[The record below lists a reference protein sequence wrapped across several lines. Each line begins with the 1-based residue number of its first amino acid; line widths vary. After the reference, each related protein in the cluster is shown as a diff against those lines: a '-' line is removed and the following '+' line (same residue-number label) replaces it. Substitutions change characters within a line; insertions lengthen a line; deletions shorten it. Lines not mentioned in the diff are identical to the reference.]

1 MSSTSGYTIP
11 IFILHLL
18 IHVHC
23 VQFLFCNAQG
33 KQISAVF
40 VFGDSTVDP
49 GNNNYLPTVA
59 RGNFPPYGKDFVNH
73 QPTGRFSN
81 GRLVTDFIASF
92 VGVKENLPPFLD
104 PSLTIEDLMTGV
116 SFASAG
122 AGYDPLTS
130 ELSGALTASQQ
141 LDLFRDYKRK
151 MDVAIG
157 KERTD
162 DIIKSAGYIVSSGTN
177 DFAFNYYGPV
187 SVQRTVYPTISSYQN
202 FLWQNIEKFLQEL
215 LDEGAMKIGVVGA
228 PPVGCLP
235 AIITLNSK
243 DPISGR
249 QCIQRFNSISRDYN
263 QLLENNLKALQTSD
277 TRVVY
282 ADIYTPIIDMVQGN
296 TEIVNTI
303 FLFPIILNDLK
314 DFEEV
319 HQGCCG
325 SGLIEADFLCNQKS
339 PLCSDVSKYVFW
351 DAFHPTEKAYYV
363 IFKSFESLIRQN
375 IA

>member
-1 MSSTSGYTIP
+1 MCSTSGYTVP
-11 IFILHLL
+11 SFFLNFL
-18 IHVHC
+18 IHVLYA
-23 VQFLFCNAQG
+23 QFLFSNNAHG

-92 VGVKENLPPFLD
+92 VGVKENVPPFLD

-122 AGYDPLTS
+122 AGYDPFTS
-130 ELSGALTASQQ
+130 QLSQ
-141 LDLFRDYKRK
+141 LELFRDYKRK
-151 MDVAIG
+151 MKVAVG

-162 DIIKSAGYIVSSGTN
+162 EIIKSAGYIVSSGTN

-187 SVQRTVYPTISSYQN
+187 SVQRTLYPTISSYQN
-202 FLWQNIEKFLQEL
+202 FLWQIIEEFLQDL
-215 LDEGAMKIGVVGA
+215 LNEGAMKIGVVGV
-228 PPVGCLP
+228 PPIGCLP

-249 QCIQRFNSISRDYN
+249 QCIERFNAISRDYN
-263 QLLENNLKALQTSD
+263 QLLESNLKGLRRTN

-282 ADIYTPIIDMVQGN
+282 ADIYTPIINMVQGN
-296 TEIVNTI
+296 TQI
-303 FLFPIILNDLK
+303 

-325 SGLIEADFLCNQKS
+325 SGLIEADFLCNRKS

-351 DAFHPTEKAYYV
+351 DAFHPTEIAYYV
-363 IFKSFESLIRQN
+363 IFKSFEPLIRQI